1 MVEEREYRRLQE
13 MNIQLTLTLTSMKKR
28 TQELSKALAQNL
40 SFNKKANENLKV
52 QKETIHEL
60 EQKNNKI
67 NHVNVEL
74 DKKIIE
80 YETQL
85 FINKEQML
93 NSQFKLDDK
102 EEQQKELAMR
112 KDFEI
117 ENLKNQLDDYKLE
130 LEEAVLE
137 VENIKSKIKDGFVK
151 IYPQQDDKDVEI
163 IMINQVI
170 QTDDVYIMS
179 SQDGTPQQLSPNS
192 KHN

>member
-60 EQKNNKI
+60 EQKNNKM

-151 IYPQQDDKDVEI
+151 IYPQQDNKDVEI

>member
-1 MVEEREYRRLQE
+1 

-137 VENIKSKIKDGFVK
+137 VENIKSNIKDGFVK